1 VKPAVG
7 GSIVPFLYAQ
17 FSVAC
22 ELFAIAVRTHDVS
35 VPHVYV
41 PGAVSEYTCPAVAAA
56 VIEPSLCGSS
66 LSANV
71 PSWNAIVFETVTI
84 VDSASSS
91 IVLSSL
97 VVVGVAFTFTV
108 FVKYAELEVVNTET
122 YEPVFLIITFEVG
135 SVAWIVYAVAPL

>member
-1 VKPAVG
+1 M
-7 GSIVPFLYAQ
+7 
-17 FSVAC
+17 
-22 ELFAIAVRTHDVS
+22 
-35 VPHVYV
+35 
-41 PGAVSEYTCPAVAAA
+41 CPAVAAA

-66 LSANV
+66 LFANV
-71 PSWNAIVFETVTI
+71 SWWNATVAETVAVAVAVTTG
-84 VDSASSS
+84 ASSS